1 MAGSLILVI
10 WMFLVPLLAGGI
22 PAAGMKKDRT
32 GGDWKKLIFKWIS
45 GQMLL
50 WAVFGLL
57 AVIPIRK
64 GMSFEVLFYGYL
76 GISLMLALIGG
87 VLWVLGCRKR
97 KVPAGVWL

>member
-57 AVIPIRK
+57 AVLPIRK
-64 GMSFEVLFYGYL
+64 GMSLDRRRFLDSGMQEEKSIL
-76 GISLMLALIGG
+76 
-87 VLWVLGCRKR
+87 
-97 KVPAGVWL
+97 PAGVWL